1 MPRLGGDTGQALTPI
16 PGSPPSLL
24 NPPTG
29 CPFHPRCAFT
39 AEVGGNRCSTER
51 PALGQGR
58 DSACHLTAE
67 QKQTIFIDKI
77 QPRLR

>member
-1 MPRLGGDTGQALTPI
+1 VDVPLAPI

-29 CPFHPRCAFT
+29 CPFHTRCTFT
-39 AEVGGNRCSTER
+39 DQVGGDRCSTER
-51 PALGQGR
+51 PLLAPGR
-58 DSACHLTAE
+58 ASACHLSQD
-67 QKQTIFIDKI
+67 QKRDIFIEQI